1 MIGLVPGQPL
11 DNGEPRK
18 NQMAIVLLLDTY
30 QALYGPDIT
39 IAHLDDLARDLS
51 QFAGRC
57 RPWTGKYLHSII
69 KGYDGFSA
77 NDELVRALTILGACL
92 DGADEIQARARE
104 VNGLL
109 AINDLPDGT
118 VILGRARRC
127 ANPGCPVVFVPTHPR
142 QKYHSPACR
151 AQARARRRSRRH

>member
-1 MIGLVPGQPL
+1 MTEPITPTAIREIREALEQSQREFGETLWQAVHGPRR
-11 DNGEPRK
+11 NGELPYTRSYVSK
-18 NQMAIVLLLDTY
+18 LERGQK
-30 QALYGPDIT
+30 PIT
-39 IAHLDDLARDLS
+39 IVIAR
-51 QFAGRC
+51 G
-57 RPWTGKYLHSII
+57 II
-69 KGYDGFSA
+69 A
-77 NDELVRALTILGACL
+77 IATRL

-104 VNGLL
+104 VDGLL

-151 AQARARRRSRRH
+151 AQARARRNSRRH